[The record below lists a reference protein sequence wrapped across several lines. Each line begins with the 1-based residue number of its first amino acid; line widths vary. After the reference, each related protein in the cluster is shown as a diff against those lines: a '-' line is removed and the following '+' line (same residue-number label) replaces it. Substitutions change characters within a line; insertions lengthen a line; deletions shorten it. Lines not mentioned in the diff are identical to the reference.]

1 MSIIEKAILL
11 DDKKNKIKENK
22 KIKKK
27 TELKKRQ
34 ELFFTQLYST
44 WERLKISE
52 KGVEKCRNCGDFCMF
67 LSTKNFDKMKLYKA
81 NFCGNRFC
89 PTCAKRKS
97 IKDTIAL
104 DCMTRWVIEEKKR
117 RFIFLTL
124 TVPNVSEDALDDKI
138 REMNHAFHNLAKR
151 TMFSTRIKGY
161 VRKLE
166 LTYNK
171 KTNSYHPHF
180 HVLLSVGSR
189 YFNAKNQYL
198 SKEKWLKEWQT
209 VMNDTD
215 ITQIDVKHFKYKK
228 DEKSVFELIKYIAK
242 DTQRKVDTEIFTVLY
257 NTLHRKR
264 DFAFGGDFKEA
275 RVLYS
280 KQELTKYFKVDE
292 TIWYWL
298 ITFGWAKGEY
308 KERQREKVSDLD
320 LNIKN
325 LVFKD
330 CL

>member
-1 MSIIEKAILL
+1 MSVIEKAILL
-11 DDKKNKIKENK
+11 DDEKNKIKENK

-34 ELFFTQLYST
+34 ELFYNQLYST
-44 WERLKISE
+44 WEKLKITE
-52 KGVEKCRNCGDFCMF
+52 NGVKRCRDCGDFCMF

-97 IKDTIAL
+97 IKDIIAL

-117 RFIFLTL
+117 KFIFLTL

-151 TMFSTRIKGY
+151 NSFEKAVKGY
-161 VRKLE
+161 VKKLE

-180 HVLLSVGSR
+180 HVLLSVSKG
-189 YFNAKNQYL
+189 YFSNMNQYV
-198 SKEKWLKEWQT
+198 KQDEWLREWQA

-215 ITQIDVKHFKYKK
+215 ITQIDVKCFRQKK
-228 DEKSVFELIKYIAK
+228 DQKSVLELIRYIAK
-242 DTQRKVDTEIFTVLY
+242 DTQWNVDTDIFTVLY
-257 NTLHRKR
+257 NTLHKKR
-264 DFAFGGDFKEA
+264 DFTFGGDFKEA
-275 RVLYS
+275 RTLYS
-280 KQELTKYFKVDE
+280 KKELTKYLKVDE

-308 KERQREKVSDLD
+308 KKRQKEKISDLD